1 VRYQAAL
8 RPDIEASLIL
18 DHFWTEH
25 SVEIR
30 FQPQKVSKPSLLPRA
45 AGFKLEL
52 HLPVLPEDFRALSK
66 HLRAP
71 QGRVH
76 GCQLFSGA
84 LIGFCHRNN

>member
-1 VRYQAAL
+1 
-8 RPDIEASLIL
+8 LIL

-45 AGFKLEL
+45 ARSELEL
-52 HLPVLPEDFRALSK
+52 HLRVLLEDFRLALSK

-71 QGRVH
+71 QGRVQGFQRSPVPFGGH
-76 GCQLFSGA
+76 KQLRHCWASKQT
-84 LIGFCHRNN
+84 